1 MANKLFLVT
10 SMKKI
15 KNFSSTCKKVQ
26 IPLKEIKIIEK
37 CVRSKSGKVYIVGGA
52 VRDLILNNNNNFQ
65 ADLVVD
71 IEMPDLLIC
80 LKKNNIKYIPLGIKF
95 GSIIVIINSIRI
107 DVTTMRSDV
116 SSDGRWAKVEF
127 TKNIKLDSERR
138 DFSFNSIY
146 CDTNGYLYDPNDG
159 VNDLIS
165 GYVRFIGDIN
175 KRVNEDFLRII
186 RFYRFSIYYAD
197 SFNNKIIKI
206 LVKYHKNL
214 KSLSFERKF
223 DEIRKILNYENLHQ
237 KLVKK
242 SVVNDLKKLFEKS
255 FDIKLNFNNFDK
267 FCELEH
273 KLDCIDFERRLKYL
287 MRNSKNIS
295 KFSGKINKKLR
306 KRLLSRIKKFNL
318 DQKSLNKLLYKNDK
332 SFIEDNILIQCAEK
346 KIPYDQLVKAK
357 LLIKNHK
364 RKKFPLRGDDLVKL
378 GFDRSKVI
386 GNVLKNTERWWI
398 KNNFS
403 KNKRSCLDFAI
414 KYLP

>member
-71 IEMPDLLIC
+71 IEMPNLLIC
-80 LKKNNIKYIPLGIKF
+80 LKQNNIKYIPLGIKF

-107 DVTTMRSDV
+107 DVTIMRSDV

-127 TKNIKLDSERR
+127 TKNIKLDSQRR

-255 FDIKLNFNNFDK
+255 FELKTYFIWAMLQPFYIPFIGALGLFN
-267 FCELEH
+267 
-273 KLDCIDFERRLKYL
+273 
-287 MRNSKNIS
+287 
-295 KFSGKINKKLR
+295 KFSW
-306 KRLLSRIKKFNL
+306 KR
-318 DQKSLNKLLYKNDK
+318 
-332 SFIEDNILIQCAEK
+332 
-346 KIPYDQLVKAK
+346 
-357 LLIKNHK
+357 
-364 RKKFPLRGDDLVKL
+364 
-378 GFDRSKVI
+378 
-386 GNVLKNTERWWI
+386 
-398 KNNFS
+398 
-403 KNKRSCLDFAI
+403 
-414 KYLP
+414 

>member
-1 MANKLFLVT
+1 MVNKLFLVT

-15 KNFSSTCKKVQ
+15 KNFSLTCKKRQ

-37 CVRSKSGKVYIVGGA
+37 CVKSKSGKVYIVGGA

-107 DVTTMRSDV
+107 DVTIMRSDV
-116 SSDGRWAKVEF
+116 SSDGRWAKIEF

-197 SFNNKIIKI
+197 SFNSKIIKI

-214 KSLSFERKF
+214 NSLSFERKF

-237 KLVKK
+237 KLLKK

-273 KLDCIDFERRLKYL
+273 KLDSIDFERRLKYL
-287 MRNSKNIS
+287 MRNSKTYI
-295 KFSGKINKKLR
+295 
-306 KRLLSRIKKFNL
+306 
-318 DQKSLNKLLYKNDK
+318 
-332 SFIEDNILIQCAEK
+332 
-346 KIPYDQLVKAK
+346 
-357 LLIKNHK
+357 
-364 RKKFPLRGDDLVKL
+364 
-378 GFDRSKVI
+378 
-386 GNVLKNTERWWI
+386 
-398 KNNFS
+398 
-403 KNKRSCLDFAI
+403 
-414 KYLP
+414 

>member
-1 MANKLFLVT
+1 MF
-10 SMKKI
+10 
-15 KNFSSTCKKVQ
+15 
-26 IPLKEIKIIEK
+26 
-37 CVRSKSGKVYIVGGA
+37 
-52 VRDLILNNNNNFQ
+52 
-65 ADLVVD
+65 
-71 IEMPDLLIC
+71 
-80 LKKNNIKYIPLGIKF
+80 KKNNIKYIPLGIKF

-107 DVTTMRSDV
+107 DVTIMRSDI
-116 SSDGRWAKVEF
+116 SSDGRWAKIEF

-197 SFNNKIIKI
+197 SFNSKIIKI

-214 KSLSFERKF
+214 NSLSFERKF

-237 KLVKK
+237 KLIKK
-242 SVVNDLKKLFEKS
+242 SVVNELKKLFEKS

-273 KLDCIDFERRLKYL
+273 KLDSIDFERRLKYL

-295 KFSGKINKKLR
+295 KFSVKINKKFR
-306 KRLLSRIKKFNL
+306 KRLLSRIIKFNL

-346 KIPYDQLVKAK
+346 KISYDQLVKAK

-364 RKKFPLRGDDLVKL
+364 KKKFPLKGDDLVKL
-378 GFDRSKVI
+378 GFDKNKVI